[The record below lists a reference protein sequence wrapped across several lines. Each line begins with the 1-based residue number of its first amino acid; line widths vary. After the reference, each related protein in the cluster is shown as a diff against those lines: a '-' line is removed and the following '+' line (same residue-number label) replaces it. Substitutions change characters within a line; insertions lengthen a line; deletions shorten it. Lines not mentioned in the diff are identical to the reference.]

1 MLDSVSVLRGG
12 KVEGIFLFVVLRE
25 QLLIWV
31 AYRKCCIEKKL
42 LEMDAGMNE
51 FR

>member
-1 MLDSVSVLRGG
+1 MLHSMSALRGG
-12 KVEGIFLFVVLRE
+12 KVGGILLFAVLRE

-31 AYRKCCIEKKL
+31 AYRKCCIGKQSF
-42 LEMDAGMNE
+42 EMDAGMNE